1 MRFSAVC
8 MTLSHIQG
16 ILSKT
21 IKLMED
27 GIKPVFV
34 FEGKPPEMKQNEV
47 CFVAPL
53 SPSSNGASSCA
64 RRRRRT

>member
-1 MRFSAVC
+1 MIP
-8 MTLSHIQG
+8 SHIQG

-47 CFVAPL
+47 PL
-53 SPSSNGASSCA
+53 SPLLFYLL
-64 RRRRRT
+64 